1 MKRSTTIMG
10 IQDSKRFCRCIQIQE
25 GERRCRPISV
35 QNEQM
40 KYGDVNSFCFSSL
53 KAASEQMLKHFH
65 SNNKRA
71 GGLQIATGK
80 DVRIY
85 VRYVLNVWSC

>member
-1 MKRSTTIMG
+1 
-10 IQDSKRFCRCIQIQE
+10 
-25 GERRCRPISV
+25 
-35 QNEQM
+35 M
-40 KYGDVNSFCFSSL
+40 KYRDVNSFCFSSL

-71 GGLQIATGK
+71 GGLQVATGK

-85 VRYVLNVWSC
+85 VRYVLTVWCC

>member
-1 MKRSTTIMG
+1 MH
-10 IQDSKRFCRCIQIQE
+10 QIQE
-25 GERRCRPISV
+25 GEGRCRPISG

-40 KYGDVNSFCFSSL
+40 KYRDVNSFCFSL
-53 KAASEQMLKHFH
+53 KATSEQMLKHFH
-65 SNNKRA
+65 SNNKGA

-85 VRYVLNVWSC
+85 VRYVLTVWAC